1 MKTIEKN
8 HWDRIVLR
16 KNGSLQS
23 WHETEKTQITNIRN
37 ETDIIAD
44 PTDIKRLVRQYN
56 KQLQLLI

>member
-37 ETDIIAD
+37 ESVANSIEPMDI
-44 PTDIKRLVRQYN
+44 
-56 KQLQLLI
+56 